1 MVRTLC
7 YRHSHTLTHSH
18 TCICTLLVSLIYSFP
33 PFADLESFE
42 IRSVLSESE
51 KESLDVAMSMM
62 ALSEIQKLED
72 EARRIQNNVRGW
84 LLRKNF
90 VNLRDAAIT
99 LQGAW

>member
-1 MVRTLC
+1 
-7 YRHSHTLTHSH
+7 
-18 TCICTLLVSLIYSFP
+18 
-33 PFADLESFE
+33 
-42 IRSVLSESE
+42 
-51 KESLDVAMSMM
+51 MSMM

>member
-1 MVRTLC
+1 M
-7 YRHSHTLTHSH
+7 
-18 TCICTLLVSLIYSFP
+18 
-33 PFADLESFE
+33 ESFE